1 MSAYLD
7 RPCRSYRQALA
18 DRCAQA
24 VKRGAQD
31 HSAERELARIN
42 TRRPAH
48 MPSDDEIMA
57 SVDRGMRAL

>member
-7 RPCRSYRQALA
+7 RPRRSYRQALT

-31 HSAERELARIN
+31 HKAKRELARIN
-42 TRRPAH
+42 ARQVANALYEIRWRRWLLNQEAK
-48 MPSDDEIMA
+48 I
-57 SVDRGMRAL
+57 